1 MSIPTVITF
10 SDDRRAALAA
20 IGAVGDGRGW
30 CNVSPDVEEEVPDM
44 KVNYFGLRLNKGVT
58 VATFVTTAPRHGV
71 AQPSTLGV
79 LHSRSRLG
87 SERITSMLAGAP
99 FTVRQDHNTRGLLL
113 EVPVATSAEQVL
125 TVMCS
130 LTESLCDYEFTGKW
144 TLSQF
149 LSRDGVSL

>member
-1 MSIPTVITF
+1 MTEPTVLTF
-10 SDDRRAALAA
+10 SEDRIAAVAALD
-20 IGAVGDGRGW
+20 GVGEGRGW
-30 CNVSPDVEEEVPDM
+30 CNVAPVVEEEVADM

-58 VATFVTTAPRHGV
+58 VASFVTAVPRRGV

-87 SERITSMLAGAP
+87 KERIAAMLDGAP
-99 FTVRQDHNTRGLLL
+99 FVTKQDHNTRGLLL
-113 EVPVATSAEQVL
+113 EVPVATPSAQVL

-130 LTESLCDYEFTGKW
+130 LTEALCDYDFTGRW

-149 LSRDGVSL
+149 LT

>member
-1 MSIPTVITF
+1 MTLPTLITF
-10 SDDRRAALAA
+10 SNDPAAAVAALD
-20 IGAVGDGRGW
+20 AVGGGRGW
-30 CNVSPDVEEEVPDM
+30 CNVSPNVEEDVADM

-58 VATFVTTAPRHGV
+58 VASFVTAPPRRGL

-87 SERITSMLAGAP
+87 TARIQEILGGAP

-113 EVPVATSAEQVL
+113 DVPADASAELVL
-125 TVMCS
+125 RVMCS
-130 LTESLCDYEFTGKW
+130 LTESLCDYDFTGSW

-149 LSRDGVSL
+149 LSL

>member
-1 MSIPTVITF
+1 MTEPTVLTF
-10 SDDRRAALAA
+10 SEDRIAAVAALD
-20 IGAVGDGRGW
+20 GVGEGRGW
-30 CNVSPDVEEEVPDM
+30 CNVAPVVEEEVADM

-58 VATFVTTAPRHGV
+58 VASFVTAVPRRGV

-87 SERITSMLAGAP
+87 KERIAAMLDGAP
-99 FTVRQDHNTRGLLL
+99 FVTKQDHNTRGLLL
-113 EVPVATSAEQVL
+113 EVPVATPSAQVL

-130 LTESLCDYEFTGKW
+130 LTEALCDYDFTGRW

-149 LSRDGVSL
+149 LS

>member
-1 MSIPTVITF
+1 VTAPTVIRF
-10 SDDRRAALAA
+10 SDDRSDAVEAVAAVSA
-20 IGAVGDGRGW
+20 GRGW
-30 CNVSPDVEEEVPDM
+30 CNVSPEVEDEVPDM

-58 VATFVTTAPRHGV
+58 VASYVTAAPRHGV

-87 SERITSMLAGAP
+87 AERIAQMLAGAP
-99 FTVRQDHNTRGLLL
+99 FAVRQDHNTRGLLL
-113 EVPVATSAEQVL
+113 EVPVTTSAELVV

-130 LTESLCDYEFTGKW
+130 VTEALCDYEFTGRW

-149 LSRDGVSL
+149 LL

>member
-1 MSIPTVITF
+1 MSEPRVLTF
-10 SDDRRAALAA
+10 SEDRGAAVAA
-20 IGAVGDGRGW
+20 IDGVGEGRGW
-30 CNVSPDVEEEVPDM
+30 CNVAPVVEEEVADM

-58 VATFVTTAPRHGV
+58 VASFVTAAPRRGI

-87 SERITSMLAGAP
+87 KDRIAAMLSGAP
-99 FTVRQDHNTRGLLL
+99 FVTKQDHNTRGLLL
-113 EVPVATSAEQVL
+113 EVPVATTSSEVL

-130 LTESLCDYEFTGKW
+130 LTEALCDYDFTGRW

-149 LSRDGVSL
+149 LT

>member
-1 MSIPTVITF
+1 VTQPTVMTF
-10 SDDRRAALAA
+10 SEDRVAA
-20 IGAVGDGRGW
+20 IAAVDGVGEGRGW
-30 CNVSPDVEEEVPDM
+30 CNVAPVVEEEVADM

-58 VATFVTTAPRHGV
+58 VASFVTAAPRRGV

-87 SERITSMLAGAP
+87 KERIATMLNGAP
-99 FTVRQDHNTRGLLL
+99 FVTKQDHNTRGLLL
-113 EVPVATSAEQVL
+113 EVPVGTSSSQVL

-130 LTESLCDYEFTGKW
+130 LTESLCDFDFTGRW

-149 LSRDGVSL
+149 LS

>member
-1 MSIPTVITF
+1 MTEPTVLTF
-10 SDDRRAALAA
+10 SEDRTAAVAALD
-20 IGAVGDGRGW
+20 GVGEGRGW
-30 CNVSPDVEEEVPDM
+30 CNVAPVVEEEVADM

-58 VATFVTTAPRHGV
+58 VASFVTAVPRRGV

-87 SERITSMLAGAP
+87 KERIAAMLDGAP
-99 FTVRQDHNTRGLLL
+99 FVTKQDHNTRGLLL
-113 EVPVATSAEQVL
+113 EVPVATPSAQVL

-130 LTESLCDYEFTGKW
+130 LTEALCDYDFTGRW

-149 LSRDGVSL
+149 LT

>member
-1 MSIPTVITF
+1 MTEPTVLTF
-10 SDDRRAALAA
+10 SEDRIAAVAALD
-20 IGAVGDGRGW
+20 GVGEGRGW
-30 CNVSPDVEEEVPDM
+30 CNVAPVVEEEVADM

-58 VATFVTTAPRHGV
+58 VASFVTAVPRRGV

-87 SERITSMLAGAP
+87 KERIAAMLDGAP
-99 FTVRQDHNTRGLLL
+99 FVTKQDHNTRGLLL
-113 EVPVATSAEQVL
+113 EVPVATPSALVL

-130 LTESLCDYEFTGKW
+130 LTEALCDYDFTGRW

-149 LSRDGVSL
+149 LT

>member
-1 MSIPTVITF
+1 MTEPTVLTF
-10 SDDRRAALAA
+10 SEDRTAAMAALD
-20 IGAVGDGRGW
+20 GVGEGRGW
-30 CNVSPDVEEEVPDM
+30 CNVAPVVEEEVADM

-58 VATFVTTAPRHGV
+58 VASFVTAVPRRGV

-87 SERITSMLAGAP
+87 KERIAAMLDGAP
-99 FTVRQDHNTRGLLL
+99 FVTKQDHNTRGLLL
-113 EVPVATSAEQVL
+113 EVPVATPSALVL

-130 LTESLCDYEFTGKW
+130 LTEALCDYDFTGRW

-149 LSRDGVSL
+149 LT

>member
-1 MSIPTVITF
+1 MTEPTVLTF
-10 SDDRRAALAA
+10 SEDRTAAVAALD
-20 IGAVGDGRGW
+20 GVGEGRGW
-30 CNVSPDVEEEVPDM
+30 CNVAPVVEEEVADM

-58 VATFVTTAPRHGV
+58 VASFVTAVPRRGV

-87 SERITSMLAGAP
+87 KERIAAMLDGAP
-99 FTVRQDHNTRGLLL
+99 FVTKQDHNTRGLLL
-113 EVPVATSAEQVL
+113 EVPVATPSALVL

-130 LTESLCDYEFTGKW
+130 LTEALCDYDFTGRW

-149 LSRDGVSL
+149 LT

>member
-1 MSIPTVITF
+1 MTEPTILTF
-10 SDDRRAALAA
+10 SEDRTAAVAALD
-20 IGAVGDGRGW
+20 GVGEGRGW
-30 CNVSPDVEEEVPDM
+30 CNVAPVVEEEVADM

-58 VATFVTTAPRHGV
+58 VASFVTAVPRRGV

-87 SERITSMLAGAP
+87 KERIAAMLDGAP
-99 FTVRQDHNTRGLLL
+99 FVTKQDHNTRGLLL
-113 EVPVATSAEQVL
+113 EVPVATPSALVL

-130 LTESLCDYEFTGKW
+130 LTEALCDYDFTGRW

-149 LSRDGVSL
+149 LT